1 MRQEKNKKEK
11 VAALEAVELV
21 KRFGPVTA
29 LNGISFSVED
39 GELFGFL
46 GPNGAGKTTTI
57 RIFMN
62 LTRPTSGEARIFGL
76 DSVQDSLEVKSLVGI
91 VPDISNI
98 FPEISTLSN
107 LLFTGSLYGLGRK
120 ERRSRAEELLETF
133 TLSEHAD
140 KKAGQLSH
148 GLKRRLAIAMS
159 IVHSPKVVF
168 LDEPTSGLDVSSARG
183 IRNLV
188 NSLKATGT
196 TFFLTTHNME
206 EANELSD
213 RIAVINQGNIIAID
227 TPERLKR
234 EAVESQVL
242 LVEFNRTLNE
252 EEKKELASTSHLSD
266 VCMENNSYK
275 FHTGN
280 PESAIDSIVQFAS
293 KHGLKIRLIN
303 TLGPSLE
310 DVFLRLTG
318 EEARIGRNR

>member
-1 MRQEKNKKEK
+1 M
-11 VAALEAVELV
+11 
-21 KRFGPVTA
+21 
-29 LNGISFSVED
+29 
-39 GELFGFL
+39 